1 MLLFSPSLAGLM
13 AGRGILVPMG
23 MTTNATSN
31 VTTSLT
37 VFAGEQPP
45 ADDISNNWD
54 DYNDAYLFH
63 MRGVEYKLSN
73 PTSNTLCGLISNAN
87 YPTSE
92 PALNTSLVSGGG
104 GASWCVIWCSDI
116 SSGSAPGELGDIA
129 VPNTQFIVG
138 PVTLYSGN
146 GIVRLSNLS
155 ITSGLT
161 YNFVDSTMFFNKI

>member
-23 MTTNATSN
+23 MTTNANSN
-31 VTTSLT
+31 VTVSLT
-37 VFAGEQPP
+37 VFAGAQPT
-45 ADDISNNWD
+45 ATDITNNWD
-54 DYNDAYLFH
+54 DYNGAYLFH
-63 MRGVEYKLSN
+63 MRGVDYKLAS
-73 PTSNTLCGLISNAN
+73 PTSNTLCGLVTNAN

-92 PALNTSLVSGGG
+92 SAINSGT
-104 GASWCVIWCSDI
+104 ASWCIIWCSDI
-116 SSGSAPGELGDIA
+116 ASGSSPGELGDTTI
-129 VPNTQFIVG
+129 PNTQFIVG

-155 ITSGLT
+155 IASGST